1 MKRLIL
7 SCVFVSLAALAA
19 CASSPKLSDSEKL
32 AMYRAS
38 AGAPVKDFSYLGTLT
53 GWQPVGDSALAV
65 WTKPKEA
72 YLLDLGGPCLDLDY
86 APAISITNI
95 MGRVS
100 TLDRV
105 RVLGGAGGVG
115 RISCRITSIRPLDLT
130 KLKAA
135 EAELRKADVETR
147 QEESAAPAN

>member
-1 MKRLIL
+1 MKRLFLI
-7 SCVFVSLAALAA
+7 CTLASIFSLAA
-19 CASSPKLSDSEKL
+19 CASTPKQTDAEKL
-32 AMYRAS
+32 AMYKAS
-38 AGAPVKDFSYLGTLT
+38 AGEPIKDFNYPGSLN

-65 WTKPKEA
+65 WTKPREA
-72 YLLDLGGPCLDLDY
+72 YLLDLGGPCRDLSY
-86 APAISITNI
+86 APAISITNV

-115 RISCRITSIRPLDLT
+115 PISCRIVSIRKLDLT

-135 EAELRKADVETR
+135 EADLRKADVETR